1 VLVHFCSI
9 NVNNLKMRFIDA
21 LCPPAL
27 LYLLY
32 IVVHVGLDL
41 TLSLYA
47 TAAAKVA
54 MGVAGV
60 VILDALC
67 SVDLGVVSWAIV
79 ATPFI
84 MVALATS
91 ISLGLGIDRQVGL
104 AMREG
109 FATLTGSNLKNRDRL
124 VSTLKD
130 EVGAMPL
137 SQDSTY

>member
-1 VLVHFCSI
+1 MH
-9 NVNNLKMRFIDA
+9 FIDA

-41 TLSLYA
+41 SLGMFV
-47 TAAAKVA
+47 TAAIKVLS
-54 MGVAGV
+54 GIAGV

-84 MVALATS
+84 MVALGTS
-91 ISLGLGIDRQVGL
+91 ISIGLGIDRQAAL
-104 AMREG
+104 LMREG
-109 FATLTGSNLKNRDRL
+109 FSPISADNKKN
-124 VSTLKD
+124 KD
-130 EVGAMPL
+130 LYVTQFKYESGALPL
-137 SQDSTY
+137 NSDSVY

>member
-1 VLVHFCSI
+1 
-9 NVNNLKMRFIDA
+9 MRFIDA

-32 IVVHVGLDL
+32 IVIHVGLDL
-41 TLSLYA
+41 SLSMFV
-47 TAAAKVA
+47 TALAKVV

-84 MVALATS
+84 MVALATA

-104 AMREG
+104 LAREG
-109 FATLTGSNLKNRDRL
+109 FASLTGDVFFLQRL
-124 VSTLKD
+124 
-130 EVGAMPL
+130 
-137 SQDSTY
+137 

>member
-1 VLVHFCSI
+1 
-9 NVNNLKMRFIDA
+9 MRFIDA

-32 IVVHVGLDL
+32 ITIHVGLDL
-41 TLSLYA
+41 SLAMFA
-47 TAAAKVA
+47 TAAAKVV

-84 MVALATS
+84 MVALATA

-104 AMREG
+104 LMREG
-109 FATLTGSNLKNRDRL
+109 FSSLTGDNLKNRDRL

-130 EVGAMPL
+130 EVGALPL